1 MVFGTVSGQVE
12 KTAARGGIKIQIEI
26 NLIRLFLNGAWR
38 LPSPDATN
46 VMADNVVS
54 AGNQG
59 VGALMYGRGTVVC
72 ARIDAI
78 NKLNRILMQT

>member
-1 MVFGTVSGQVE
+1 MSGQVE
-12 KTAARGGIKIQIEI
+12 ETAARGGIKIQIEI
-26 NLIRLFLNGAWR
+26 NCIRLFRNDVWR
-38 LPSPDATN
+38 LPSPDAVN
-46 VMADNVVS
+46 VVADNVVS

-78 NKLNRILMQT
+78 NKLNRILRQK